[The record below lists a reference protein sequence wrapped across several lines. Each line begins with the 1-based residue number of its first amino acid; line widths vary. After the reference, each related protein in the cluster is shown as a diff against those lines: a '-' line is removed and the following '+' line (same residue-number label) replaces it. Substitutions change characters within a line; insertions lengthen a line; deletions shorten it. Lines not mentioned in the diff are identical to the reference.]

1 MPLTFINLQLI
12 AKLAQLRDE
21 ASRVMAI
28 LPQIQAAAAEPLV
41 YRKLELFAPISQE
54 VFLILGS
61 AIKDLDSSLVFGA
74 TPEDAEEYEVEVA
87 AICAAMGFDFSKL
100 KLFLVKLQEIA
111 KELAPYISVIL
122 PLII

>member
-1 MPLTFINLQLI
+1 MALTFINLQLI
-12 AKLAQLRDE
+12 AKIAQLRDE
-21 ASRVMAI
+21 AARVMAV

-41 YRKLELFAPISQE
+41 YRKMELFAPISEE

-61 AIKDLDSSLVFGA
+61 AIKDLDSTLVFGA
-74 TPEDAEEYEVEVA
+74 SPEDVVEYEEEVK
-87 AICAAMGFDFSKL
+87 AICSAMGFDFSKL

-122 PLII
+122 PFII